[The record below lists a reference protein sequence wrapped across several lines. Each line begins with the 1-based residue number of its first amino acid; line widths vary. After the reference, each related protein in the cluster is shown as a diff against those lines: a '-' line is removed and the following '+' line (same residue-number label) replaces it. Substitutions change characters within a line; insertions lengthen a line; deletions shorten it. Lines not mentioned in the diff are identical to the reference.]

1 MPKTPDSDAALYEDK
16 ARQSLEDDIHYLT
29 SLTQMADLHEVV
41 AREEVFSANGT
52 KLIAKGAAIG
62 SGLRE
67 RLLKHVLLKPIDQSL
82 AVKDGVTADM
92 LAEEAGRLIANEA
105 FLQKLLPTGEGLGA
119 CQEALRQL
127 ALPEQLA
134 FKLTVM
140 HTRLPWLFS
149 HIMKVVLIAHFLAEH
164 LKLSAQQCSAAL
176 LTGLVHD
183 LGELHTDPVLLDRR
197 HRMSNEEMH
206 FVDVHPLTGY
216 LIAREILPAHPE
228 VATAILQHHERLDGS
243 GYPSALPGKEVG
255 CLARI
260 ISIADA
266 CASIMS
272 RFRGSNR
279 LSILLRLSRQK
290 FDPEMIA
297 LLQRGLG
304 FAEKP
309 ETPTQTLEQAH
320 IEAAAKLLRQWSQ
333 FSATLQGHVPPGLGF
348 LFERMAEL
356 RMMLLQFGLYPEE
369 PQSLQALIADQ
380 DIATE
385 LAAAFDEVR
394 WQATDIQREVRR
406 RLGVSGSALTEEEL
420 ALLDSWL
427 VELHDYLQ
435 AIAPQDKELTK
446 ERRRT

>member
-1 MPKTPDSDAALYEDK
+1 MPKPPDSDSALYENK

-41 AREEVFSANGT
+41 AREEVFTANGT

-82 AVKDGVTADM
+82 AVKDGVTSDM
-92 LAEEAGRLIANEA
+92 LAEEAGRLIASEA
-105 FLQKLLPTGEGLGA
+105 FLQKLMTTDLSA

-149 HIMKVVLIAHFLAEH
+149 HIMKVVLIAHFLAQH

-197 HRMSNEEMH
+197 HRMSDEEMH

-216 LIAREILPAHPE
+216 LIAREILPTHPE
-228 VATAILQHHERLDGS
+228 VATAVLQHHERLDGS

-255 CLARI
+255 QLARI

-290 FDPEMIA
+290 FDPEMVA
-297 LLQRGLG
+297 LLQSGLG
-304 FAEKP
+304 FAEKA
-309 ETPTQTLEQAH
+309 EAPTQTLEQGH

-333 FSATLQGHVPPGLGF
+333 FSTSLLGKVPQGLEF

-356 RMMLLQFGLYPEE
+356 RMMLLQFGLCPDE
-369 PQSLQALIADQ
+369 PQSLEALIGDQ
-380 DIATE
+380 DIAKE

-394 WQATDIQREVRR
+394 WQATDIQREIRR
-406 RLGVSGSALTEEEL
+406 RLGASGNALAEEEIT
-420 ALLDSWL
+420 LLDSWL

-435 AIAPQDKELTK
+435 AITLQDKELTT
-446 ERRRT
+446 ERRRAS